1 MFEACTL
8 HPPPI
13 PPPYIAARNLDAL
26 CYSVI
31 LVAQDHCQ
39 EALHDALVIEMK
51 HKMFDFHHI
60 LYDRQVVSDRDTIKF
75 GKYRV

>member
-51 HKMFDFHHI
+51 HKMFDFYMI
-60 LYDRQVVSDRDTIKF
+60 ARLCQTGIPLNLVNTECE
-75 GKYRV
+75 